1 MDDNFLSDASV
12 IVRGSFSDT
21 NVDMVFSSKM
31 KAKIFM
37 SYLSKVTKKYCT
49 SPTSAMKFRSMK
61 IEDVPIDPYITNRHD
76 LNPLFYMKVRKKGL
90 DIIEMKKCEKIEEYI
105 GHLESNVILDKD
117 GYYYVCHIYSDNEVN
132 AVDKARELIQKK
144 QG

>member
-1 MDDNFLSDASV
+1 MDDNFLSNASV
-12 IVRGSFSDT
+12 IVRGVFSDT
-21 NVDMVFSSKM
+21 NVDMVFSSKI

-37 SYLSKVTKKYCT
+37 SYLSKVTKIHCT

-105 GHLESNVILDKD
+105 DNLESNVVLDKD
-117 GYYYVCHIYSDNEVN
+117 GYYYVCHIYANNEVN
-132 AVDKARELIQKK
+132 AVETAREMISKIQ
-144 QG
+144 